1 MTADLPAKAV
11 IREWFAVFNHGDVA
25 RLERIHATDC
35 RNHAPGPFD
44 LSPWPATGK
53 PFGPDEAGRTIEWIR
68 ANQPDLHVEIEHLLA
83 DGDQVVA
90 SIRATGTP
98 AGPGPIPPTGR
109 PVDFAQAHRFRIRE
123 GKVVEHWAVRDD
135 LRSMVQAGV
144 VRAPGGLAAED
155 RPDGDGA
162 RR

>member
-68 ANQPDLHVEIEHLLA
+68 ANQPDLHVEIEVGLF
-83 DGDQVVA
+83 VVPA
-90 SIRATGTP
+90 APEVTDPGTTLV
-98 AGPGPIPPTGR
+98 GYYTR
-109 PVDFAQAHRFRIRE
+109 HAQ
-123 GKVVEHWAVRDD
+123 GVR
-135 LRSMVQAGV
+135 LVAW
-144 VRAPGGLAAED
+144 L
-155 RPDGDGA
+155 GA
-162 RR
+162 I